1 MQTPINVA
9 TSMLATLMRAFAEE
23 LAYRSARRGRI
34 GAGEVRLSR
43 AIRHEGL
50 AGDLRSALRFAF
62 EAGRGPY
69 CFAELI
75 ALNYRMTFTGW
86 VEEIMENNPYA
97 PPASSVEGAP
107 EVARENVESDFR
119 DLGGISKNLSVLLLI
134 GIGVNILWIVSSLMQ
149 LNLLSHEHYS
159 MQSATANDLREREV
173 AVLHVV
179 LYIVTAIVFA
189 RWIYLAHRNLLSL
202 DARHL
207 RFGPGWAIGCFFVP
221 LINLWGPYQAMRDL
235 AKASRSP
242 RRWELED
249 TPPVI
254 IIWWVLWLIVEFID
268 RGAFGIGL
276 RAQTVPELFNLTI
289 IQLVAA
295 VLSIPL
301 YLLALYIVRRITRD
315 QSESYGG
322 MTPS

>member
-1 MQTPINVA
+1 V
-9 TSMLATLMRAFAEE
+9 
-23 LAYRSARRGRI
+23 
-34 GAGEVRLSR
+34 
-43 AIRHEGL
+43 GL
-50 AGDLRSALRFAF
+50 GCAF

-69 CFAELI
+69 CLAELI
-75 ALNYRMTFTGW
+75 ALNYRVTFTGW

-107 EVARENVESDFR
+107 EVTRENVESGFR
-119 DLGGISKNLSVLLLI
+119 DLSGISKKLSVLLLI
-134 GIGVNILWIVSSLMQ
+134 GIGVDLLGIISSLMQ
-149 LNLLSHEHYS
+149 LNLLSREHYS
-159 MQSATANDLREREV
+159 MQDATANDLREREL
-173 AVLHVV
+173 AVLQLV
-179 LYIVTAIVFA
+179 LYIVTVIVFG

-202 DARHL
+202 DARYL
-207 RFGPGWAIGCFFVP
+207 RFRPGWAVGCFFVP
-221 LINLWGPYQAMRDL
+221 IINLWAPYQAMRDL

-242 RRWELED
+242 RHWELED

-254 IIWWVLWLIVEFID
+254 IIWWVLWLIVEFMD
-268 RGAFGIGL
+268 RGIFGAEL

-322 MTPS
+322 MAPAK